1 MMITTYLYVCA
12 RVIFFKLKQV
22 QHLLDCFKSLIIG
35 KQILNQWGICK
46 LLRYEELFY
55 KQKHNYF
62 VNEQIAYTYYSLKKK
77 DTLILIQKLKFF
89 YSYLVE
95 VFI

>member
-35 KQILNQWGICK
+35 KQILNQ
-46 LLRYEELFY
+46 
-55 KQKHNYF
+55 
-62 VNEQIAYTYYSLKKK
+62 
-77 DTLILIQKLKFF
+77 
-89 YSYLVE
+89 
-95 VFI
+95 